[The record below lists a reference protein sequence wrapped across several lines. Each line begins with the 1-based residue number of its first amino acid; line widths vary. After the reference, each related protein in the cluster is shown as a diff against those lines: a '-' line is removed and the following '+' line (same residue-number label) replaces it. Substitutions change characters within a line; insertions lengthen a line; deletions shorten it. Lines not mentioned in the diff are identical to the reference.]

1 MDEAFTRLRDRRRKL
16 ESAMME
22 NRNKVSA
29 LETAYVTMLK
39 DYRQLEIEELHLL
52 REAAKLVPT
61 DILK

>member
-1 MDEAFTRLRDRRRKL
+1 
-16 ESAMME
+16 
-22 NRNKVSA
+22 
-29 LETAYVTMLK
+29 VTMLK